1 MEVAVGRWFAHAL
14 GGRFAQRVP
23 PPPRTDAYYW
33 PTGRG
38 ALRVRP
44 GERPV
49 ARPRRLSAEGGL
61 AMMYGAATSGHA
73 LGASGGPFA
82 ACWRVTAALICAK
95 DQDGL
100 LRHCYKGDVLGLA
113 AP

>member
-1 MEVAVGRWFAHAL
+1 
-14 GGRFAQRVP
+14 
-23 PPPRTDAYYW
+23 
-33 PTGRG
+33 
-38 ALRVRP
+38 
-44 GERPV
+44 
-49 ARPRRLSAEGGL
+49 
-61 AMMYGAATSGHA
+61 MMYGAATSGHA